1 MKEKERRKIDGKG
14 GWGGGGMHSRKKKKE
29 RNERRERTKEL
40 ESRMTSIIKGAI
52 NQAKLDKKT
61 EQQGILHE

>member
-1 MKEKERRKIDGKG
+1 
-14 GWGGGGMHSRKKKKE
+14 MHSRKKKKE